1 MNLSLSRKS
10 TKFLAKCE
18 LKTRKLI
25 VEAISELPGRGDI
38 RKLKGRVIKNSFRLR
53 VGRFR
58 VVYVVEGEEI
68 RILRID
74 TRDDIY
80 K

>member
-58 VVYVVEGEEI
+58 VVYVVEGEQI

>member
-74 TRDDIY
+74 TRGDIY